1 MSRNLLY
8 SFAAIL
14 CIGTLSF
21 VGCGGG
27 GGEAVAPETTA
38 VTAEEEQEMAD
49 YEAEQDKYSK
59 MQQSASE

>member
-1 MSRNLLY
+1 MTRNLLY

-21 VGCGGG
+21 VGCGS